1 MYPLIKNKSN
11 ETYSKSDSRV
21 NTSLFFVLFLDT
33 FSKEKVSKNKIKKIF
48 FPKYILMENLSDLLI
63 YQILVFQTEE
73 MQIMCKLEFFSLFTI
88 LFLLLFVI
96 FGKIHSSLSVSSK
109 LSKNHPK

>member
-11 ETYSKSDSRV
+11 KTYSKSDSRV

-33 FSKEKVSKNKIKKIF
+33 FSKEKIPSSQISQKNIFSKIYFNGK
-48 FPKYILMENLSDLLI
+48 SLLI
-63 YQILVFQTEE
+63 YQILVLQTKE
-73 MQIMCKLEFFSLFTI
+73 MQIMCKLEIFSLFTI

-96 FGKIHSSLSVSSK
+96 FRKIHSSLSVTSK
-109 LSKNHPK
+109 LSENHPK